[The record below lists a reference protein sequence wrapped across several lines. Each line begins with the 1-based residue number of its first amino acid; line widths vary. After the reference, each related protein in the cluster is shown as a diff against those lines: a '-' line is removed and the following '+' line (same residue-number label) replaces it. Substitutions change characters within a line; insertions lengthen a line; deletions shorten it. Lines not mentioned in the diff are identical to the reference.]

1 VQSQYPCPCW
11 GVTMG
16 ILLVFHQSYQP
27 VGNNLLLSAIV
38 AGLPLYV
45 LFVMLAVLRMPAWIC
60 AITAMLTAFVL
71 SWLVWGMPFGIT
83 LGTATE
89 GMAFG
94 LWPIS
99 WIVLNAV
106 FFHNLTVASG
116 DFDVIRGALTRL
128 TQDRRLQTLLIAFS
142 FGALLEGIAG
152 FGAPVAITASILASL
167 GFEPV
172 TGAVL
177 ALLANTA
184 PVAFGSI
191 GIPIVT
197 LGGLVAPILHK
208 DTTATTLALSAMV
221 GRQLPLFSIIIPAY
235 LIVVL
240 AGWKRMRE
248 ILPAVLVTGVSF
260 AIAQFLVSN
269 FVGPELTDILAA
281 LVSMG
286 CLAILLRYWRP
297 AEVYRFTHEP
307 AVAAGPRRV
316 GSASLHVEPDL
327 PGEAAERGKPD
338 VSAQGPSNRVW
349 WAFGMYV
356 VLVVVILVGQMG
368 NLPFWSGHP
377 PGDVKTALHA
387 PLNVTADLKCGTP
400 SFKLCPQPWIGPD
413 PAKDRQAFKFPDWN
427 FLWPGTYEI
436 VNGQPVSL
444 IYREKPI
451 VAKSTAYPL
460 AFDWNFLAAAGS
472 LVLYAGIVAFLLM
485 RARRL
490 KVSFRNVYVKTLR
503 QLALPIVTI
512 AFILAIAQLM
522 NYSGMTSSLALTF
535 AKTGFLFPF
544 VAAFLGWLG
553 VFLTGSDTSSN
564 TLFGP
569 LQAQTAQQLGN
580 VSPILTAGTNS
591 SGGVMGKM
599 ISPQNLSVG
608 AAGVNKVGS
617 EGEIF
622 RRVIR
627 YSLILTALVG
637 VVAMI
642 EAYAIPF
649 IIPSP

>member
-1 VQSQYPCPCW
+1 V
-11 GVTMG
+11 G
-16 ILLVFHQSYQP
+16 ILLTFHQAYQP
-27 VGNNLLLSAIV
+27 VSGSVLLSALA

-45 LFVMLAVLRMPAWIC
+45 LFIMLAVFRIPAWIC
-60 AITAMLTAFVL
+60 AVSAMLTAFVL
-71 SWLVWGMPFGIT
+71 SWLVWGMPFGVT
-83 LGTATE
+83 VGTATE

-116 DFDVIRGALTRL
+116 DFDVIKRSLTRL
-128 TQDRRLQTLLIAFS
+128 TEDRRLQALLIAFS

-172 TGAVL
+172 TAAVL

-191 GIPIVT
+191 GIPVVT
-197 LGGLVAPILHK
+197 LGALVAPILHK
-208 DTTATTLALSAMV
+208 DVTSTTLALSAMI
-221 GRQLPLFSIIIPAY
+221 GRQLPLFSVLIPGY

-240 AGWKRMRE
+240 AGWRRMRE
-248 ILPAVLVTGVSF
+248 VLPAVLVTGISF
-260 AIAQFLVSN
+260 AVVQFLVSN

-286 CLAILLRYWRP
+286 CLAALLRFWRP
-297 AEVYRFTHEP
+297 AQVYHFETEG
-307 AVAAGPRRV
+307 VAGGPRRV
-316 GSASLHVEPDL
+316 GGASGRPPDPDIQVDS
-327 PGEAAERGKPD
+327 PGRIL
-338 VSAQGPSNRVW
+338 R
-349 WAFGMYV
+349 AFSMYV
-356 VLVVVILVGQMG
+356 ILTVVILVGQMG
-368 NLPFWSGHP
+368 NLPFFSGHP
-377 PGDVKTALHA
+377 VGDVKTALA
-387 PLNVTADLKCGTP
+387 VPANITADLKCGTP
-400 SFKLCPQPWIGPD
+400 AFKLCLKPWIGPD

-427 FLWPGTYEI
+427 FYWPGTYE
-436 VNGQPVSL
+436 VKGDKPVSL
-444 IYREKPI
+444 IFREKPI
-451 VAKSTAYPL
+451 ASKPTEYPL
-460 AFDWNFLAAAGS
+460 NFDWNFLAAAGS
-472 LVLYAGIVAFLLM
+472 LVLYAGLIAFLLM
-485 RARRL
+485 RLRGAKVNFLTVYART
-490 KVSFRNVYVKTLR
+490 VR

-522 NYSGMTSSLALTF
+522 NYSGMTSSLAIALS
-535 AKTGFLFPF
+535 KTGFIFPF

-617 EGEIF
+617 EGAIF
-622 RRVIR
+622 RRVIG
-627 YSLILTALVG
+627 YSLILTSLVG
-637 VVAMI
+637 ILAMV
-642 EAYAIPF
+642 EAYVIPG
-649 IIPSP
+649 IVPTP

>member
-1 VQSQYPCPCW
+1 M
-11 GVTMG
+11 GVFLT
-16 ILLVFHQSYQP
+16 FHQVYQP
-27 VGNNLLLSAIV
+27 VVDSILLSALV

-45 LFVMLAVLRMPAWIC
+45 LFVMLAILRLPAWLS
-60 AITAMLTAFVL
+60 ALASLVTAGLL
-71 SWLVWGMPFGIT
+71 GWIVWGLPFGLT
-83 LGTATE
+83 LGATTE

-99 WIVLNAV
+99 WIVLNAIV
-106 FFHNLTVASG
+106 FHNLTVASG
-116 DFDVIRGALTRL
+116 DFDVIKRSLTRL
-128 TQDRRLQTLLIAFS
+128 TRDRRLQALLIAFS

-152 FGAPVAITASILASL
+152 FGAPVAISASILASL

-172 TGAVL
+172 TAAVL

-191 GIPIVT
+191 GIPVVT

-208 DTTATTLALSAMV
+208 DVTQTTLALSAMV
-221 GRQLPLFSIIIPAY
+221 GRQLPLFAIIIPAY

-240 AGWKRMRE
+240 AGWRRMRE
-248 ILPAVLVTGVSF
+248 ILPAVLVTGISF
-260 AIAQFLVSN
+260 AIVQFLVSN
-269 FVGPELTDILAA
+269 YVGPQLTDILAA

-286 CLAILLRYWRP
+286 CLAVLLRFWRP
-297 AEVYRFTHEP
+297 KEVWLFAHET
-307 AVAAGPRRV
+307 ATAGPAMR
-316 GSASLHVEPDL
+316 GGPGAASRETDL
-327 PGEAAERGKPD
+327 PDRAATGGTSPFD
-338 VSAQGPSNRVW
+338 ALDPPARVVR
-349 WAFGMYV
+349 AYAMYL
-356 VLVVVILVGQMG
+356 VLVIVILVGQMG

-377 PGDVKTALHA
+377 VNDPKTALHTPA
-387 PLNVTADLKCGTP
+387 NITADLSCGSP
-400 SFKLCPQPWIGPD
+400 AFKLCPLPWIGPD
-413 PAKDRQAFKFPDWN
+413 PAKDRQAFKFPVWN
-427 FLWPGTYEI
+427 FFWPGTYEL
-436 VNGQPVSL
+436 NAKGAPVSL
-444 IYREKPI
+444 VLQEKPI
-451 VAKSTAYPL
+451 VSKPTAYNNP
-460 AFDWNFLAAAGS
+460 FSWNFLAAAGS
-472 LVLYAGIVAFLLM
+472 LVLYADIVAFLLM
-485 RARRL
+485 LLAGAKLNFFTVYART
-490 KVSFRNVYVKTLR
+490 VR
-503 QLALPIVTI
+503 QLSLPILTI
-512 AFILAIAQLM
+512 AFILGIAYVM
-522 NYSGMTSSLALTF
+522 NYSGMTSSLAIALS
-535 AKTGFLFPF
+535 KTGFIFPF

-627 YSLILTALVG
+627 YSLILTAGVG
-637 VVAMI
+637 VLAMI
-642 EAYAIPF
+642 EAYVIPAIVPT
-649 IIPSP
+649 P

>member
-1 VQSQYPCPCW
+1 
-11 GVTMG
+11 MG
-16 ILLVFHQSYQP
+16 ILLTFHQQYQP
-27 VGNNLLLSAIV
+27 VLGSILLSALV

-45 LFVMLAVLRMPAWIC
+45 LFVLLAVLRLPAWLC
-60 AITAMLTAFVL
+60 ALAAMLTAAL
-71 SWLVWGMPFGIT
+71 LAWIVWGMPFGVT
-83 LGTATE
+83 AGTATE

-116 DFDVIRGALTRL
+116 DFDVIKRSLTRL
-128 TQDRRLQTLLIAFS
+128 TVDRRLQALLVAFS

-172 TGAVL
+172 SAAVL

-197 LGGLVAPILHK
+197 LGGLIAPILGHK
-208 DTTATTLALSAMV
+208 DPTSTTLALSAMV
-221 GRQLPLFSIIIPAY
+221 GRQLPLFSVLIPAY

-240 AGWKRMRE
+240 AGWRRMRE
-248 ILPAVLVTGVSF
+248 ILPAVLVTGISF
-260 AIAQFLVSN
+260 AIVQFLVSN

-286 CLAILLRYWRP
+286 CLAVLLRFWKP
-297 AEVYRFTHEP
+297 AETWRFAHETVAPVVPGRIPSSTGLP
-307 AVAAGPRRV
+307 AIATDPG
-316 GSASLHVEPDL
+316 ASTLDAVDPPARIL
-327 PGEAAERGKPD
+327 RAY
-338 VSAQGPSNRVW
+338 S
-349 WAFGMYV
+349 MYI
-356 VLVVVILVGQMG
+356 VLVIVILVGQMG
-368 NLPFWSGHP
+368 NLPFFSGHP
-377 PGDVKTALHA
+377 VGDVKTALHA
-387 PLNVTADLKCGTP
+387 PYNITADLKCGTP
-400 SFKLCPQPWIGPD
+400 SFALCAKPWIGPD

-427 FLWPGTYEI
+427 FFWPGTYQI
-436 VNGQPVSL
+436 TKGQPVSL

-451 VAKSTAYPL
+451 VSASTAYAL
-460 AFDWNFLAAAGS
+460 TFDWNFLAAAGS
-472 LVLYAGIVAFLLM
+472 LVLYAGLIAFLLM
-485 RARRL
+485 RGFGSRVNFL
-490 KVSFRNVYVKTLR
+490 TVYGRTVR

-522 NYSGMTSSLALTF
+522 NYSGMTSSMAIALS
-535 AKTGFLFPF
+535 KTGFIFPF

-608 AAGVNKVGS
+608 AAGVNKVGA

-622 RRVIR
+622 RRVIG
-627 YSLILTALVG
+627 YSLILTSAVG

-642 EAYAIPF
+642 EAYVIPG
-649 IIPSP
+649 IIPTP

>member
-1 VQSQYPCPCW
+1 M
-11 GVTMG
+11 GV
-16 ILLVFHQSYQP
+16 LLAFHQVYQP
-27 VGNNLLLSAIV
+27 VVDSILLSALV

-45 LFVMLAVLRMPAWIC
+45 LFVLLAILRLPAWIC
-60 AITAMLTAFVL
+60 ALAAMLTAFVL
-71 SWLVWGMPFGIT
+71 GWLVWGMPFGISV
-83 LGTATE
+83 GTATE

-116 DFDVIRGALTRL
+116 DFDVIKRSLTRL
-128 TQDRRLQTLLIAFS
+128 TTDRRLQVLLVAFS

-172 TGAVL
+172 TAAVL

-191 GIPIVT
+191 GIPVVT
-197 LGGLVAPILHK
+197 LGGLVAPIIGHPV
-208 DTTATTLALSAMV
+208 TNTTLALSAMV
-221 GRQLPLFSIIIPAY
+221 GRQLPLFSILIPAY

-240 AGWKRMRE
+240 AGFRRMTE

-260 AIAQFLVSN
+260 AVVQFLVSN
-269 FVGPELTDILAA
+269 FVGPELTDIIAA

-286 CLAILLRYWRP
+286 CLALLLRVWRP
-297 AEVYRFTHEP
+297 RDTWQFEGEP
-307 AVAAGPRRV
+307 ATAVPSAEPRRV
-316 GSASLHVEPDL
+316 MGGSDL
-327 PGEAAERGKPD
+327 PAGGVADTPD
-338 VSAQGPSNRVW
+338 TRASRDVIDSPSRI
-349 WAFGMYV
+349 ARAYAMYL
-356 VLVVVILVGQMG
+356 VLVIVILIGQMG
-368 NLPFWSGHP
+368 NLPWWSGHP
-377 PGDVKTALHA
+377 VGDVKTALPA
-387 PLNVTADLKCGTP
+387 PANITADLKCGTP
-400 SFKLCPQPWIGPD
+400 AFALCKLPWIGPD

-427 FLWPGTYEI
+427 FLWPGTYDI
-436 VNGQPVSL
+436 QKGQPVSL
-444 IYREKPI
+444 INREKPI
-451 VAKSTAYPL
+451 VSKSTPYPL

-472 LVLYAGIVAFLLM
+472 LVLYACIVAFLLM
-485 RARRL
+485 LLAGARL
-490 KVSFRNVYVKTLR
+490 NFFTVYARTIR
-503 QLALPIVTI
+503 QLALPIATI
-512 AFILAIAQLM
+512 ALILAIAQLM
-522 NYSGMTSSLALTF
+522 NYSGMTASMAIALS
-535 AKTGFLFPF
+535 KTGFIFPF

-608 AAGVNKVGS
+608 AAGVNKVGA
-617 EGEIF
+617 EGDIF
-622 RRVIR
+622 RRVIG
-627 YSLILTALVG
+627 YSLILTSAVG
-637 VVAMI
+637 IVAMI
-642 EAYAIPF
+642 EAYVIPG
-649 IIPSP
+649 IVPTP

>member
-1 VQSQYPCPCW
+1 
-11 GVTMG
+11 MG
-16 ILLVFHQSYQP
+16 ILLTFHQSYQP
-27 VGNNLLLSAIV
+27 VFNSLLLSALV

-45 LFVMLAVLRMPAWIC
+45 LFYMLAVRRMKAWIC
-60 AITAMLTAFVL
+60 AISAMLTAFVL
-71 SWLVWGMPFGIT
+71 GWLVWGMPFGVT

-116 DFDVIRGALTRL
+116 DFDIIRSALARL

-191 GIPIVT
+191 GIPVVT
-197 LGGLVAPILHK
+197 LGGLVAPILGHK
-208 DTTATTLALSAMV
+208 DPTSTTLALSAMV

-248 ILPAVLVTGVSF
+248 ILPAVLVTGISF
-260 AIAQFLVSN
+260 AIVQFLVSN
-269 FVGPELTDILAA
+269 FVGPELTDVLAA

-286 CLAILLRYWRP
+286 CLAILLRFWRP
-297 AEVYRFTHEP
+297 AQVYRFSHEP
-307 AVAAGPRRV
+307 AVAAAPRRV
-316 GSASLHVEPDL
+316 AGTKSVEADL
-327 PGEAAERGKPD
+327 PGVAAAKGRPD
-338 VSAQGPSNRVW
+338 VVVDAPSNRVW
-349 WAFGMYV
+349 WAFGMYI
-356 VLVVVILVGQMG
+356 VLVVVILIGQMG

-377 PGDVKTALHA
+377 VGDVKTALHA
-387 PLNVTADLKCGTP
+387 PLNITADLKCGTP
-400 SFKLCPQPWIGPD
+400 GFALCPKPWIGPL
-413 PAKDRQAFKFPDWN
+413 PTKDRQAIKFPDWN
-427 FLWPGTYEI
+427 FYWPGTYEI
-436 VNGQPVSL
+436 KKGTPVSL

-451 VAKSTAYPL
+451 VAASSQYALT
-460 AFDWNFLAAAGS
+460 FDWNFLAAAGS
-472 LVLYAGIVAFLLM
+472 LVLYACVVAFLLM

-490 KVSFRNVYVKTLR
+490 KVNFLTVYRQTLR

-522 NYSGMTSSLALTF
+522 NYSGMTSSLALAF
-535 AKTGFLFPF
+535 AKTGFIFPF
-544 VAAFLGWLG
+544 VAAYLGWLG

-564 TLFGP
+564 TLFGA
-569 LQAQTAQQLGN
+569 LQAQTAQQLHM
-580 VSPILTAGTNS
+580 SPILTAGTNS

-622 RRVIR
+622 ARVIR
-627 YSLILTALVG
+627 YSLILTSAVG

-642 EAYAIPF
+642 EAYVLPF

>member
-1 VQSQYPCPCW
+1 
-11 GVTMG
+11 MG
-16 ILLVFHQSYQP
+16 ILLTFHQTYEP
-27 VGNNLLLSAIV
+27 VAGSVLLSALV

-45 LFVMLAVLRMPAWIC
+45 LFIMLAILRIPAWIC
-60 AITAMLTAFVL
+60 AVSAMVTAFVL
-71 SWLVWGMPFGIT
+71 SWLVWGMPFGVT
-83 LGTATE
+83 AGTATQ

-116 DFDVIRGALTRL
+116 DFDVIKRALTRL
-128 TQDRRLQTLLIAFS
+128 TEDRRLQALLIAFS
-142 FGALLEGIAG
+142 FGALLEGVAG

-172 TGAVL
+172 SAAVL

-191 GIPIVT
+191 GIPVVT
-197 LGGLVAPILHK
+197 LGALVAPILHK
-208 DTTATTLALSAMV
+208 DVTSTTLALSAMV
-221 GRQLPLFSIIIPAY
+221 GRQLPIFSILIPGY

-240 AGWKRMRE
+240 AGWRKMRE
-248 ILPAVLVTGVSF
+248 ILPAVLVTGISF
-260 AIAQFLVSN
+260 AIVQFLVSN
-269 FVGPELTDILAA
+269 FVGPELTDIIAA

-286 CLAILLRYWRP
+286 CLAVLLRFWRP
-297 AEVYRFTHEP
+297 AEVYRFTHESG
-307 AVAAGPRRV
+307 AASPVRRV
-316 GSASLHVEPDL
+316 AGASTGAAADL
-327 PGEAAERGKPD
+327 PGKAALPGGEIATVADP
-338 VSAQGPSNRVW
+338 PNRVW

-356 VLVVVILVGQMG
+356 VLVLAILIGQMG

-377 PGDVKTALHA
+377 PGDVKTALAA
-387 PLNVTADLKCGTP
+387 PANITADLKCGTP
-400 SFKLCPQPWIGPD
+400 GFKLCPQPWIGPD
-413 PAKDRQAFKFPDWN
+413 PAKDRQALKFPDWN
-427 FLWPGTYEI
+427 FYWPGTYEI
-436 VNGQPVSL
+436 QGGKPVSL
-444 IYREKPI
+444 IFREKPI
-451 VAKSTAYPL
+451 VTKSSEYPL
-460 AFDWNFLAAAGS
+460 TFDWNFLAAAGS
-472 LVLYAGIVAFLLM
+472 LVLYASVIAFLLM
-485 RARRL
+485 RARRR
-490 KVSFRNVYVKTLR
+490 KVNFLTVYGQTLR

-512 AFILAIAQLM
+512 AFILAISSLM
-522 NYSGMTSSLALTF
+522 NYSGMTSSMAIALS
-535 AKTGFLFPF
+535 KTGFIFPF

-622 RRVIR
+622 RRVIG
-627 YSLILTALVG
+627 YSLILTSLVG
-637 VVAMI
+637 IVAMI
-642 EAYAIPF
+642 EAYVIPG

>member
-1 VQSQYPCPCW
+1 
-11 GVTMG
+11 MG
-16 ILLVFHQSYQP
+16 ILLVFHPQYQP
-27 VGNNLLLSAIV
+27 VLGSILLSALV

-45 LFVMLAVLRMPAWIC
+45 LFVLLAILRVPAWIS
-60 AITAMLTAFVL
+60 ALAAMLTSVL
-71 SWLVWGMPFGIT
+71 LAWVVWGMPFGIT
-83 LGTATE
+83 FATATE

-116 DFDVIRGALTRL
+116 DFDVIKRSLTRL
-128 TQDRRLQTLLIAFS
+128 TSDRRLQTLLIAFS

-172 TGAVL
+172 TAAVL

-184 PVAFGSI
+184 PVAYGSI

-197 LGGLVAPILHK
+197 LGGLIAPILHK
-208 DTTATTLALSAMV
+208 DVTSTTLALSAMV
-221 GRQLPLFSIIIPAY
+221 GRQLPLFSVIIPAF

-240 AGWKRMRE
+240 AGWRRMRE

-260 AIAQFLVSN
+260 AVVQFLVSN

-286 CLAILLRYWRP
+286 CLALLLRFWRP
-297 AEVYRFTHEP
+297 AEVWQFAHETAAP
-307 AVAAGPRRV
+307 ARVRPASSASSDLPGSTAAAGPSPFDAIDPPLRV
-316 GSASLHVEPDL
+316 LRAYS
-327 PGEAAERGKPD
+327 
-338 VSAQGPSNRVW
+338 
-349 WAFGMYV
+349 MYV
-356 VLVVVILVGQMG
+356 LLVIVILIGQMG

-377 PGDVKTALHA
+377 ANDPKTALHTPA
-387 PLNVTADLKCGTP
+387 NITADLKCGTP
-400 SFKLCPQPWIGPD
+400 GFRLCPQPWFGPD

-427 FLWPGTYEI
+427 FFWPGTYEMKK
-436 VNGQPVSL
+436 GQPVSL

-460 AFDWNFLAAAGS
+460 TFDWNFLAAAGS
-472 LVLYAGIVAFLLM
+472 LVLYAGLIAFLLM
-485 RARRL
+485 RIAGARPNFL
-490 KVSFRNVYVKTLR
+490 TVYGRTVR

-512 AFILAIAQLM
+512 AMILAIAQLM
-522 NYSGMTSSLALTF
+522 NYSGMTSSMAIALAG
-535 AKTGFLFPF
+535 TGFIFPF
-544 VAAFLGWLG
+544 VSAVLGWLG

-622 RRVIR
+622 RRVIG
-627 YSLILTALVG
+627 YSLILTSAVG
-637 VVAMI
+637 IVAMI
-642 EAYAIPF
+642 EAYVIPG
-649 IIPSP
+649 IVPSP

>member
-1 VQSQYPCPCW
+1 
-11 GVTMG
+11 MG
-16 ILLVFHQSYQP
+16 ILLTFHQSYQP
-27 VGNNLLLSAIV
+27 VLGSVVLSALV

-45 LFVMLAVLRMPAWIC
+45 LFVMLAVLRLPAWIC
-60 AITAMLTAFVL
+60 AITAMLTAFVMA
-71 SWLVWGMPFGIT
+71 WLVWGMPFGVT

-116 DFDVIRGALTRL
+116 DFDVIKRSLTRL
-128 TQDRRLQTLLIAFS
+128 TEDRRLQALLIAFS

-172 TGAVL
+172 TAAVL

-191 GIPIVT
+191 GIPVVT
-197 LGGLVAPILHK
+197 LGALVAPILHK
-208 DTTATTLALSAMV
+208 DVTSTTLALSAMI
-221 GRQLPLFSIIIPAY
+221 GRQLPIFSVLIPGY

-240 AGWKRMRE
+240 AGWRRMRE
-248 ILPAVLVTGVSF
+248 VLPAVLVTGISF
-260 AIAQFLVSN
+260 AIVQFLVSN
-269 FVGPELTDILAA
+269 FVGPELTDIIAA

-286 CLAILLRYWRP
+286 CLAVLLRYWRP
-297 AEVYRFTHEP
+297 AEVYRFTTEP
-307 AVAAGPRRV
+307 IVASASRRV
-316 GSASLHVEPDL
+316 GAAFTRAAADL
-327 PGEAAERGKPD
+327 PGTAAQTARNAAD
-338 VSAQGPSNRVW
+338 VEDRTNRVW
-349 WAFGMYV
+349 AAYAMYI

-377 PGDVKTALHA
+377 PGDVKTALAA
-387 PLNVTADLKCGTP
+387 PANITADLKCGTP
-400 SFKLCPQPWIGPD
+400 AFKLCPMPWIGPD
-413 PAKDRQAFKFPDWN
+413 PAKDRQALKFPDWN
-427 FLWPGTYEI
+427 FYWPGTYEI
-436 VNGQPVSL
+436 VNGKPVSL
-444 IYREKPI
+444 IFREKPI
-451 VAKSTAYPL
+451 ASKPTEYPL

-472 LVLYAGIVAFLLM
+472 LVLYACVIAFLLM

-490 KVSFRNVYVKTLR
+490 KVNFVAVYGRTLR

-522 NYSGMTSSLALTF
+522 NYSGMTSSMAITLS
-535 AKTGFLFPF
+535 KTGFIFPF

-608 AAGVNKVGS
+608 AAGVNKVGA

-622 RRVIR
+622 RRVIG
-627 YSLILTALVG
+627 YSLILTSLVG
-637 VVAMI
+637 IVAMI
-642 EAYAIPF
+642 EAYVIPG

>member
-1 VQSQYPCPCW
+1 
-11 GVTMG
+11 MG
-16 ILLVFHQSYQP
+16 ILLTFHQQYQP
-27 VGNNLLLSAIV
+27 VLDSILLSALV

-45 LFVMLAVLRMPAWIC
+45 LFVMLAILRLPAWMC
-60 AITAMLTAFVL
+60 ALAAMLTAAL
-71 SWLVWGMPFGIT
+71 LAWIVWGMPFGVT
-83 LGTATE
+83 VGTATE

-116 DFDVIRGALTRL
+116 DFDVIKRSLTRL
-128 TQDRRLQTLLIAFS
+128 TTDRRLQTLLIAFS

-152 FGAPVAITASILASL
+152 FGAPVAITASILA
-167 GFEPV
+167 
-172 TGAVL
+172 
-177 ALLANTA
+177 LLANTA

-208 DTTATTLALSAMV
+208 DVTQTTLALSAMV
-221 GRQLPLFSIIIPAY
+221 GRQLPLFSILIPAY

-240 AGWKRMRE
+240 AGWRRMRD
-248 ILPAVLVTGVSF
+248 ILPAVLVTGISF
-260 AIAQFLVSN
+260 AIVQFLVSN
-269 FVGPELTDILAA
+269 FVGPELTDIIAA

-286 CLAILLRYWRP
+286 CLAVLLRFWRP
-297 AEVYRFTHEP
+297 ASVYRF
-307 AVAAGPRRV
+307 
-316 GSASLHVEPDL
+316 
-327 PGEAAERGKPD
+327 AAEGAPVAQRQVGGGSGPPPTATD
-338 VSAQGPSNRVW
+338 VTRDTSGRVW
-349 WAFGMYV
+349 AAYSMYV
-356 VLVVVILVGQMG
+356 VLTVVILIGQMG
-368 NLPFWSGHP
+368 NLPFFSGHP
-377 PGDVKTALHA
+377 VNDPKTALHA
-387 PLNVTADLKCGTP
+387 PANVTADLKCGTP
-400 SFKLCPQPWIGPD
+400 AFKLCPQPWFGPD

-427 FLWPGTYEI
+427 FYWPGTYEI
-436 VNGQPVSL
+436 KKGQPVSL
-444 IYREKPI
+444 INREKPI
-451 VAKSTAYPL
+451 VSTSTAYPL
-460 AFDWNFLAAAGS
+460 TFDWNFLAAAGS
-472 LVLYAGIVAFLLM
+472 LVLYAGIIAFLIM
-485 RARRL
+485 RVLGRR
-490 KVSFRNVYVKTLR
+490 VNFFTVYGQTVR
-503 QLALPIVTI
+503 QLAKPIATI
-512 AFILAIAQLM
+512 ALILAIAQLM
-522 NYSGMTSSLALTF
+522 NYSGMTSSMAIALS
-535 AKTGFLFPF
+535 KTGFIFPF

-553 VFLTGSDTSSN
+553 VFLTGSATSSN

>member
-1 VQSQYPCPCW
+1 
-11 GVTMG
+11 MG
-16 ILLVFHQSYQP
+16 ILLTFHQAYQP
-27 VGNNLLLSAIV
+27 VFGNLLASAIV

-45 LFVMLAVLRMPAWIC
+45 LFYMLAVRRMKAWIC
-60 AITAMLTAFVL
+60 AIAAMLTAFVL
-71 SWLVWGMPFGIT
+71 SWLVWKMDFGIT
-83 LGTATE
+83 LGAATE

-116 DFDVIRGALTRL
+116 DFDVIKRSLARL

-191 GIPIVT
+191 GIPVVT
-197 LGGLVAPILHK
+197 LGGLVAPIIHK
-208 DTTATTLALSAMV
+208 DVTATTLALSAMV
-221 GRQLPLFSIIIPAY
+221 GRQLPLFSILIPGY

-248 ILPAVLVTGVSF
+248 ILPAVLVTGISF
-260 AIAQFLVSN
+260 AVVQFVVSN
-269 FVGPELTDILAA
+269 FFGPQLTDILAA

-286 CLAILLRYWRP
+286 CLAVLLRFWRP
-297 AEVYRFTHEP
+297 AQVYRFAHEP
-307 AVAAGPRRV
+307 AVAAAPRRAAGARAV
-316 GSASLHVEPDL
+316 AGAELAAKTGL
-327 PGEAAERGKPD
+327 PGASAEIAKGEKADPD
-338 VSAQGPSNRVW
+338 RHVW

-368 NLPFWSGHP
+368 NLPFWSGSP
-377 PGDVKTALHA
+377 PGNVKNALHT
-387 PLNVTADLKCGTP
+387 PWNVTADLSCGAP
-400 SFKLCPQPWIGPD
+400 AYALCKLPWVGPD
-413 PAKDRQAFKFPDWN
+413 PAKDRQAFKFPVWN
-427 FLWPGTYEI
+427 FFWPGTYEI
-436 VNGQPVSL
+436 KKGAPASL
-444 IYREKPI
+444 VFQESPI
-451 VAKSTAYPL
+451 VAKETAYVNT
-460 AFDWNFLAAAGS
+460 FKWDFLAAAGS
-472 LVLYAGIVAFLLM
+472 LVLYADLVAFLLM
-485 RARRL
+485 RARRQ
-490 KVSFRNVYVKTLR
+490 KVNFLTVYRQTLR
-503 QLALPIVTI
+503 QLGLPIVTI
-512 AFILAIAQLM
+512 AFILGIAYLM
-522 NYSGMTSSLALTF
+522 NYSGMTSSLALAF
-535 AKTGFLFPF
+535 AKTGFIFPF

-564 TLFGP
+564 TLFGG
-569 LQAQTAQQLGN
+569 LQAQTAQQLHM
-580 VSPILTAGTNS
+580 SPILTAGTNS

-622 RRVIR
+622 ARVIR
-627 YSLILTALVG
+627 YSLILTSLVG

-642 EAYAIPF
+642 EAYVIPF

>member
-1 VQSQYPCPCW
+1 V
-11 GVTMG
+11 GV
-16 ILLVFHQSYQP
+16 LLTFHQSYQP
-27 VGNNLLLSAIV
+27 VGNSLLLSAIV

-45 LFVMLAVLRMPAWIC
+45 LFVMLAVLRLPAWIC
-60 AITAMLTAFVL
+60 AISAMLTAAVL
-71 SWLVWGMPFGIT
+71 SWLVWGMPFGVT
-83 LGTATE
+83 VGAATE

-116 DFDVIRGALTRL
+116 DFDVIKRSLTRL
-128 TQDRRLQTLLIAFS
+128 TQDRRLQVLLIAFS

-191 GIPIVT
+191 GIPVVT
-197 LGGLVAPILHK
+197 LGGIVAPIIHK
-208 DTTATTLALSAMV
+208 DPTATTLALSAMV

-235 LIVVL
+235 LVVVL

-248 ILPAVLVTGVSF
+248 ILPAVLVCGISF
-260 AIAQFLVSN
+260 AVVQFLVSN
-269 FVGPELTDILAA
+269 FVGPQLTDILAA
-281 LVSMG
+281 LVSMA
-286 CLAILLRYWRP
+286 CLAVLLMFWRP
-297 AEVYRFTHEP
+297 AQVYRFTNEP
-307 AVAAGPRRV
+307 AVAAAPRRV
-316 GSASLHVEPDL
+316 AGGSTGSGGPSAKAADL
-327 PGEAAERGKPD
+327 PGAAADKGGRL
-338 VSAQGPSNRVW
+338 SADAIDPPHRIW
-349 WAFGMYV
+349 WAYGMYV
-356 VLVVVILVGQMG
+356 VLVVVILIGQMG
-368 NLPFWSGHP
+368 NLPWWAGRP
-377 PGDVKTALHA
+377 LNDPKTALHT
-387 PLNVTADLKCGTP
+387 PWNITADFSCGAP
-400 SFKLCPQPWIGPD
+400 AFALCKLPWIGPD
-413 PAKDRQAFKFPDWN
+413 PAKDRQAFKFPVWN
-427 FLWPGTYEI
+427 FFWPGTYEI
-436 VNGQPVSL
+436 KTGKPASL
-444 IYREKPI
+444 VFQEKPI
-451 VAKSTAYPL
+451 VKTETAYVNT
-460 AFDWNFLAAAGS
+460 FKWDFLAAAGS
-472 LVLYAGIVAFLLM
+472 LVLYADVVAFLLM
-485 RARRL
+485 RARRK
-490 KVSFRNVYVKTLR
+490 KVNFVTVYARTLR
-503 QLALPIVTI
+503 QLGLPIITI
-512 AFILAIAQLM
+512 AFILAIAYLM
-522 NYSGMTSSLALTF
+522 NYSGMTSSLALAF
-535 AKTGFLFPF
+535 AKTGFVFPF

-564 TLFGP
+564 TLFGG

-622 RRVIR
+622 ARVIR
-627 YSLILTALVG
+627 YSLILTSLVG

-642 EAYAIPF
+642 EAYVLPF

>member
-1 VQSQYPCPCW
+1 
-11 GVTMG
+11 MG
-16 ILLVFHQSYQP
+16 IMLVFHQTYQP
-27 VGNNLLLSAIV
+27 VLDSILLSALV

-45 LFVMLAVLRMPAWIC
+45 LFVLLAVLRLPAWLS
-60 AITAMLTAFVL
+60 ALAALLTAAVL
-71 SWLVWGMPFGIT
+71 GWLVWGMPAGVT
-83 LGTATE
+83 LGAITE

-99 WIVLNAV
+99 WIVLNAIV
-106 FFHNLTVASG
+106 FHNLTVASG
-116 DFDVIRGALTRL
+116 DFDVIKRSLTRL
-128 TQDRRLQTLLIAFS
+128 TRDRRLQALLIAFS

-152 FGAPVAITASILASL
+152 FGAPVAISASILASL

-172 TGAVL
+172 TAAVL
-177 ALLANTA
+177 SLLANTA

-191 GIPIVT
+191 GIPVVT

-208 DTTATTLALSAMV
+208 DVTQTTLALSAMV

-260 AIAQFLVSN
+260 AIVQFLVSN
-269 FVGPELTDILAA
+269 YVGPQLTDIVAA

-286 CLAILLRYWRP
+286 CLALLLRFWRP
-297 AEVYRFTHEP
+297 KEVWQFAHETAAPVRP
-307 AVAAGPRRV
+307 ARGPGAASRPLD
-316 GSASLHVEPDL
+316 ADL
-327 PGEAAERGKPD
+327 PGQAAASTSSPFDAVDPPG
-338 VSAQGPSNRVW
+338 RVAR
-349 WAFGMYV
+349 AFAMYV
-356 VLVVVILVGQMG
+356 VLVVVILIGQMG
-368 NLPFWSGHP
+368 NLPFWAGHP
-377 PGDVKTALHA
+377 VGDPKTALSTPA
-387 PLNVTADLKCGTP
+387 NITADLNCGSP
-400 SFKLCPQPWIGPD
+400 AYKLCALPWFGPD
-413 PAKDRQAFKFPDWN
+413 PAKDRQAFKFPVWN
-427 FLWPGTYEI
+427 FYWPGTYEL
-436 VNGQPVSL
+436 NAKGAPVS
-444 IYREKPI
+444 IVFNEPPI
-451 VAKSTAYPL
+451 VKTSAVYNNPFKW
-460 AFDWNFLAAAGS
+460 DFLAAAGS
-472 LVLYAGIVAFLLM
+472 LVLYADIVAFLLM
-485 RARRL
+485 LVMGARIN
-490 KVSFRNVYVKTLR
+490 FFTVYARTVR

-512 AFILAIAQLM
+512 AFILGIAYVM
-522 NYSGMTSSLALTF
+522 NYAGMTSSIAIAL
-535 AKTGFLFPF
+535 AKTGFIFPF

-569 LQAQTAQQLGN
+569 LQAQTAQQLLAGPHLGN
-580 VSPILTAGTNS
+580 PSPILTAATNS

-627 YSLILTALVG
+627 YSIILTAAVG
-637 VVAMI
+637 VVAML
-642 EAYAIPF
+642 EAYVVPA